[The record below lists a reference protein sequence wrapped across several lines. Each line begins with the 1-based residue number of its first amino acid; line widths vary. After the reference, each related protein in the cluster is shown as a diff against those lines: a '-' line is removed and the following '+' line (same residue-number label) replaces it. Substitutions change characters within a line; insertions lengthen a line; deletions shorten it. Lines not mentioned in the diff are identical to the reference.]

1 VTTPKPTAGTAGAAD
16 QAADQVA
23 APPGRRRWWRI
34 LVIALAFAG
43 PGLIAANAG
52 NDAGGIATY
61 ASAGA
66 QFGYRTLFVMLLV
79 TVALVV
85 VQEMCARL
93 GAYTGE
99 GLGSLIREQ
108 FSIRVTAFALLAFV
122 IANLGLVVSE
132 FAGIAAALNLV
143 GVSRYVSIP
152 IAAVAI
158 WALVVFGSYRYAERL
173 FLILSLAFL
182 SYPVAAVLARPNVS
196 EVVSQTVWPHLVPS
210 RDFLL
215 LAVALIGTTITPYMQ
230 FYIAGAV
237 ADKGIGP
244 AEYQA
249 ERIDTIGGAIFADLI
264 SMFIIIATAAAIHVR
279 APLES
284 AAQAA
289 HALKPVAG
297 RFAEQLFAFGLLGAS
312 ALAAAVVPLSTAYA
326 ISEAAGAER
335 SVGRRFREAP
345 LFLGLF
351 TGQII
356 LGASVA
362 LIPGNLIQ
370 LLINAQLLNGIITPI
385 LLTYVLI
392 LANRKRLLGDAANG
406 PVYRVVATACV
417 VVVAIMAAAALAAT
431 VLGWF
436 GIS

>member
-1 VTTPKPTAGTAGAAD
+1 
-16 QAADQVA
+16 
-23 APPGRRRWWRI
+23 
-34 LVIALAFAG
+34 
-43 PGLIAANAG
+43 
-52 NDAGGIATY
+52 
-61 ASAGA
+61 
-66 QFGYRTLFVMLLV
+66 
-79 TVALVV
+79 
-85 VQEMCARL
+85 
-93 GAYTGE
+93 
-99 GLGSLIREQ
+99 
-108 FSIRVTAFALLAFV
+108 
-122 IANLGLVVSE
+122 
-132 FAGIAAALNLV
+132 
-143 GVSRYVSIP
+143 
-152 IAAVAI
+152 
-158 WALVVFGSYRYAERL
+158 
-173 FLILSLAFL
+173 
-182 SYPVAAVLARPNVS
+182 VLARPNVS

-385 LLTYVLI
+385 LLTYVLV

>member
-1 VTTPKPTAGTAGAAD
+1 MTAP
-16 QAADQVA
+16 QSSVSEQR
-23 APPGRRRWWRI
+23 GRRRGTTR
-34 LVIALAFAG
+34 VLAVLAVLG

-52 NDAGGIATY
+52 NDAGGILTY

-66 QFGYRTLFVMLLV
+66 QFGYRTLFLMVLV

-85 VQEMCARL
+85 VQEMCSRL
-93 GAYTGE
+93 GVYTGE
-99 GLGSLIREQ
+99 GLGGLIREQ
-108 FSIRVTAFALLAFV
+108 FSPRATFAAMTLLLV
-122 IANLGLVVSE
+122 ANAGLTVSE
-132 FAGIAAALNLV
+132 FAGVGAAMEIF
-143 GVSRYVSIP
+143 GVSRFISVP
-152 IAAVAI
+152 IAAVFV
-158 WALVVFGSYRYAERL
+158 WALTVLGSYSRAERL
-173 FLILSLAFL
+173 FMVLTLAFL
-182 SYPVAAVLARPNVS
+182 TYPIAAFLGHPNGHEVLTNLVS
-196 EVVSQTVWPHLVPS
+196 PHFPASHAFLV
-210 RDFLL
+210 

-385 LLTYVLI
+385 LLTYVLV

-417 VVVAIMAAAALAAT
+417 VVVAIMAAAALAVT